1 MDFNPSLTHKTPI
14 LGEPGTPYVER
25 LDDRADP
32 LPAERADHKTRF
44 QSGNTAAWKNGSRSK
59 RALSLELPEQA
70 EARAALGERV
80 ETIARDLGGRES
92 LSQVAMGMVERHA
105 KLELVGDCLFSN
117 IQRLGPLTGKGHT
130 RAALT
135 NWLAV
140 VDRLQRSAVT
150 LSLERRSKPVNP
162 LDAVRAAVLEAN
174 K

>member
-1 MDFNPSLTHKTPI
+1 MDFNQTLTGQEPI
-14 LGEPGTPYVER
+14 FGEPEPPYVER
-25 LDDRADP
+25 LDDGIH
-32 LPAERADHKTRF
+32 AERADHKTRF
-44 QSGNTAAWKNGSRSK
+44 QPGNTAAWKDGSRSK

-70 EARAALGERV
+70 EAKAALGDRV

-92 LSQVAMGMVERHA
+92 LSQVAVGMVERHA
-105 KLELVGDCLFSN
+105 KLELVADYLFSN

-150 LSLERRSKPVNP
+150 LGLERRSKPVVP
-162 LDAVRAAVLEAN
+162 LAEVLRGE
-174 K
+174 

>member
-1 MDFNPSLTHKTPI
+1 MDFNPSFTDGAPI
-14 LGEPGTPYVER
+14 LGEPESPCVER
-25 LDDRADP
+25 LDDG

-44 QSGNTAAWKNGSRSK
+44 QPGNTCAWKDGSRSK
-59 RALSLELPEQA
+59 RTLSLELPEQA

-92 LSQVAMGMVERHA
+92 LSQVAVGMVERHA
-105 KLELVGDCLFSN
+105 KLELVADYLFSN

-135 NWLAV
+135 NWLQV

-150 LSLERRSKPVNP
+150 LGLERRSKRVPSLAEVMS
-162 LDAVRAAVLEAN
+162 E
-174 K
+174 